1 MKLFTRKQALPDDE
15 WRPDGL
21 VDLAV
26 QFSIAYFRPDRP
38 DALVLVWF
46 SAAECPHGSGLYAVE
61 RLTEYIVGDPRDR
74 DNATW
79 IGQRREQASNS
90 TPDFRTVVLAARY
103 AARETYA
110 NGYPINWDGLPE
122 WGEA

>member
-1 MKLFTRKQALPDDE
+1 MKLFTRKQAPPDCE

-46 SAAECPHGSGLYAVE
+46 SATECPHGSGLYAVE

-79 IGQRREQASNS
+79 IEQHRDLLGGSV
-90 TPDFRTVVLAARY
+90 PDFRDAVLAARDN
-103 AARETYA
+103 ARETYA
-110 NGYPINWDGLPE
+110 NGYPIDWDGLPG